1 MNRPIRVIAIAT
13 LVMFLA
19 LLLNVTYV
27 QYWQANS
34 LNSLSKHPDNAR
46 VRDAEFSRERGSIFV
61 GRDTVLA
68 ESVKTDD
75 QYAFQRRYPNAFEY
89 AGLTGYFSRD
99 LGIGGVEAT
108 QNSILGGSDPKLFV
122 NRVIDL
128 AGSRTPR
135 GGNVKLTIN
144 PAAQKAAYQGILK
157 LGKDTQAAVVALEP
171 GTGRVLA
178 MVSNPTFDPNV
189 LASHDFSKANAAKER
204 LLSAKPSPLDNA
216 AIETVL
222 PPGSTFKLVTAAAAL
237 ESGNYTPNSKVPG
250 GRSLDLPQTKTNLV
264 NENGMSCGGDQI
276 TLTRALAVSCNVAFG
291 SIGLKL
297 GGDALREQ
305 AERFG
310 FDQVYFSDLDDALN
324 RQAKSRFP
332 ANPDPPQTA
341 LSAIGQ
347 FDVAATPLQMAM
359 VTASIANGGT
369 TMKPNLIDQ
378 VLDSKLDVLD
388 KLQPESLPG
397 QPAMSVAHARQ
408 LTEMME
414 AVVTSGTGRTAQIP
428 GVRVAGKTG
437 TAQSAPNR
445 PPYAWFV
452 SFAPADNP
460 RVAVAVLVQDAGVDR
475 DQISGSG
482 LAAPI
487 AKSVMEAV
495 LGR

>member
-1 MNRPIRVIAIAT
+1 MNRPIRVLAIGT
-13 LVMFLA
+13 LVLFLA
-19 LLLNVTYV
+19 LLLNVTLV
-27 QYWQANS
+27 QYWQAGS
-34 LNSLSKHPDNAR
+34 LNSLAKHPDNTR

-68 ESVKTDD
+68 ESVRSDD
-75 QYAFQRRYPNAFEY
+75 QYDFQRRYPQPFAY
-89 AGLTGYFSRD
+89 AQLTGYFSRD

-108 QNSILGGSDPKLFV
+108 ENSILGGSDPKLFV

-144 PAAQKAAYQGILK
+144 PAAQKAAYEGIQD

-171 GTGRVLA
+171 STGRILA
-178 MVSNPTFDPNV
+178 MVSNPSFDPNR
-189 LASHDFSKANAAKER
+189 LASHDFTKANAAKQQY
-204 LLSAKPSPLDNA
+204 LDAKPSPLDNPA
-216 AIETVL
+216 METTL

-237 ESGNYTPNSKVPG
+237 ESGKYQPNTRVPG
-250 GRSLDLPQTKTNLV
+250 GRFLDLPETSKNLI
-264 NENGMSCGGDQI
+264 NENGASCGGDSI
-276 TLTRALAVSCNVAFG
+276 TLARALAVSCNVAFG

-297 GGDALREQ
+297 GDDALREQ

-310 FDQVYFSDLDDALN
+310 FDQIYFTDLDDSLN
-324 RQAKSRFP
+324 RQSRSRFP
-332 ANPDPPQTA
+332 ANPDRPQTA

-359 VTASIANGGT
+359 VTAGIANGGT
-369 TMKPNLIDQ
+369 TMAPHLIDQ
-378 VLDSKLDVLD
+378 VLDAKLDVLD
-388 KLQPESLPG
+388 KVQGQPLSN
-397 QPAMSVAHARQ
+397 QPAMSVANARA

-414 AVVTSGTGRTAQIP
+414 GVVTSGTGRTAQIP

-495 LGR
+495 LGK